1 MVAKLIPYSS
11 KVHSADQMIIWMTQH
26 RALKLHIERVEI
38 HKKSYEADGTF
49 GSPDHSLSQLQK
61 VMDTTTD
68 NGTRG
73 LNIYMWQGVGVNAH
87 VEQTDGVAA
96 TLVKIQ
102 MSTIKLPHL
111 LYQKE
116 GVQHLTIRLLAQRM
130 ERRHGWIRS
139 N

>member
-1 MVAKLIPYSS
+1 MSACTTPRLFGDGAQHGPDDRIPVQNPIAS
-11 KVHSADQMIIWMTQH
+11 KVS
-26 RALKLHIERVEI
+26 
-38 HKKSYEADGTF
+38 DGT
-49 GSPDHSLSQLQK
+49 SRT
-61 VMDTTTD
+61 V
-68 NGTRG
+68 
-73 LNIYMWQGVGVNAH
+73 